1 MTTDAEADRP
11 IWIVR
16 AGRRAVFAEEF
27 RAEGL
32 VAIGWREVGAIDA
45 DADDDE
51 IAELF
56 AKHYP
61 QTKPGGRRVWASQ
74 VKRFLRELTVGD
86 PVATYDAGQRRY
98 YLGTIK
104 SDAEWRDQHLARV
117 RSVEWTHK
125 VLRDELTVAT
135 RNSLGSIAT
144 LFRLSGPAAAEFWK
158 RAVPLEAPDEDKVG
172 GGDEDGD
179 ADADKADETLLR
191 EEVAERAEQFI
202 EDRIARLDWQEMQEL
217 VAGILRA
224 MGYRTRVSEPG
235 PDRGVDIFA
244 SPDGLGLQEPRIF
257 VEAKHRPGT
266 SIGSSEV
273 RSFIG
278 GRQTG
283 DRCLYVSTGGFTKE
297 ARYEAERSST
307 PLTLITLPELRELLL
322 DHYENLDA
330 SVRSLVPL
338 QRLYWPAD

>member
-1 MTTDAEADRP
+1 M
-11 IWIVR
+11 
-16 AGRRAVFAEEF
+16 
-27 RAEGL
+27 
-32 VAIGWREVGAIDA
+32 
-45 DADDDE
+45 
-51 IAELF
+51 
-56 AKHYP
+56 
-61 QTKPGGRRVWASQ
+61 
-74 VKRFLRELTVGD
+74 KRFLRELTVGD

-104 SDAEWRDQHLARV
+104 SDAEWRDQHLARA

-158 RAVPLEAPDEDKVG
+158 RAVPLESPDEGKVG

-179 ADADKADETLLR
+179 ADEAEETLLR

-202 EDRIARLDWQEMQEL
+202 EDRGARLDWQEMQEL

-224 MGYRTRVSEPG
+224 MGYRTRVSDPG

-257 VEAKHRPGT
+257 VEA
-266 SIGSSEV
+266 
-273 RSFIG
+273 
-278 GRQTG
+278 GRA
-283 DRCLYVSTGGFTKE
+283 CLC
-297 ARYEAERSST
+297 
-307 PLTLITLPELRELLL
+307 
-322 DHYENLDA
+322 
-330 SVRSLVPL
+330 SVRTVP
-338 QRLYWPAD
+338 P